1 VHYGESTA
9 AERYQLLQKIR
20 FIAKNVAKSNQ
31 DVSKDNFD
39 KHALPHSFN
48 IDDLVWYEDFAPLG
62 KNPKLTPKWS
72 GPAKITE
79 INDTNARILLPNGKS
94 KVLNVMRLKKF
105 FSDKSDSQ
113 KDSEII
119 PETLDFNAE
128 PKISGPMTR
137 AMKKL
142 LDHKNAAQLA
152 INVLCDLS
160 KKHCAMCEW
169 EQECSDNPLLFD
181 PNFAKQFIKER
192 QSWLINKQS
201 ICAKCKLQCGQQLV
215 DNQAQNDIQASNSIH
230 QQCHHF
236 NQNSHSSENDVFPF
250 QEFNSNEL
258 IKIQNALRAKN
269 NLINEKSDHSVTNN
283 QNLINTNDDIS
294 LINETLRE
302 PLLHIANKLLGRQNL
317 NFDQLT
323 PPEQKLWNLF
333 ENSDIYEFLTGEKDT
348 LPEFRHNWITCS
360 AKPKVTFDYQG
371 FINSWTA
378 LNQLPQL
385 QPAVQRALSD
395 PSPIQHNLRERKK
408 KINYRALHLGQ
419 ELKQVSQELNSDLQQ
434 AAQQIKAKCKSMRKS
449 VRKSAKATVT
459 KLTPGAFS
467 PKPTP
472 HATAPSSPAT
482 TSSSS
487 WNFWS
492 SK

>member
-1 VHYGESTA
+1 
-9 AERYQLLQKIR
+9 
-20 FIAKNVAKSNQ
+20 VAKSNQ

-79 INDTNARILLPNGKS
+79 LNDTNARILLPNGKS

-105 FSDKSDSQ
+105 FSDKSESQ
-113 KDSEII
+113 NDNEIV

-181 PNFAKQFIKER
+181 PNFARQFIKER
-192 QSWLINKQS
+192 QSWLINKQAT
-201 ICAKCKLQCGQQLV
+201 CAKCEIQLGQHV
-215 DNQAQNDIQASNSIH
+215 INDQAQNAQTANIN

-236 NQNSHSSENDVFPF
+236 NLDSNEISDKDAFPF
-250 QEFNSNEL
+250 QEFNSKEL

-269 NLINEKSDHSVTNN
+269 NLINSKSEHSVTDN
-283 QNLINTNDDIS
+283 QNLINANDDIF

-378 LNQLPQL
+378 LNQQPQL
-385 QPAVQRALSD
+385 QPTVQRALSD

-419 ELKQVSQELNSDLQQ
+419 ELRQVSQELNSDLQQ
-434 AAQQIKAKCKSMRKS
+434 ATQHFKSKCKSMRKS
-449 VRKSAKATVT
+449 VRNSAKATVT

-472 HATAPSSPAT
+472 PATAPSSPPT
-482 TSSSS
+482 TSVSS
-487 WNFWS
+487 WKFWP